1 MAQEL
6 NNNLDQI
13 AQLIKDFSGAQSVLI
28 FSPIKNPK
36 GEQTDNSTVLSL
48 SGLAS
53 EQKVDRRYLSKSGA
67 GFVGWIAKSHKP
79 ANVSPFS
86 NTSRSLGFYHYDCPV
101 QSIFGLPIISETT
114 DLYSSEVTPVLYC
127 DSEKAGFF
135 TPELEAYLQKACR
148 LISSIMDL
156 ERNSNANKIE
166 NLDFA
171 EFYSRAEKLLN
182 KLGASSVEILRL
194 RLVNSSDLEKEV
206 GFPQALSIFQRMQRL
221 IQQVL
226 PPNYPVIHSPS
237 GETIIVLDNMM
248 SAFYENKI
256 RIIAS
261 QISPENV
268 LINYDFQHFTVK
280 NSKISSIDDL
290 FNAMCSKP
298 SEHHQ
303 TTQKAVPLNVN
314 SKLSFR

>member
-13 AQLIKDFSGAQSVLI
+13 AELIKDFSGAQSVLI
-28 FSPIKNPK
+28 FNPIKNPK
-36 GEQTDNSTVLSL
+36 GEQAESSTVLSL
-48 SGLAS
+48 AGLAS
-53 EQKVDRRYLSKSGA
+53 DQKVDRRFLSKSGA
-67 GFVGWIAKSHKP
+67 GFIGWISKNHQP
-79 ANVSPFS
+79 ASASPFN
-86 NTSRSLGFYHYDCPV
+86 NTARSLGFYHYDCPV
-101 QSIFGLPIISETT
+101 QSIIGLPILRENADTYNLDAS
-114 DLYSSEVTPVLYC
+114 PVLYC
-127 DSEKAGFF
+127 DSPSLDFF
-135 TPELEAYLQKACR
+135 TTELRASLQKASG
-148 LISSIMDL
+148 LISSVIEL
-156 ERNSNANKIE
+156 EKNSNANKIE

-171 EFYSRAEKLLN
+171 EFYVRAEKLLN

-194 RLVNSSDLEKEV
+194 KLINSSDLEKEV
-206 GFPQALSIFQRMQRL
+206 GFPQTLSIFQKMQRL

-280 NSKISSIDDL
+280 NHKINSIDDL

-298 SEHHQ
+298 SEQ
-303 TTQKAVPLNVN
+303 QAAPKAAPLSFH